1 MEPRAPSSSPALP
14 AARIYKKT
22 TLTLQQRLLLITQM
36 QDKIS
41 VDVLAERYGVTERA
55 VRKIFTR
62 REHVWRAA
70 SAGVPHVFRTARPP
84 RFPLVDARL
93 FEWFTQAQGAGR
105 TQLPISL
112 LTLKTR
118 ARQYASQLYPGR
130 PFTASNGFVQ
140 GFLRRHQVKS
150 IRLHGTGGSTPPVD
164 AEQKMVELRAKMA
177 GMDPDMVFNMDDA
190 ALFYQL
196 APTRS
201 YVLEQEARTMR
212 GTPLQRAKARLTTVV
227 CVNATGTF
235 KFISVIGSASQPE
248 CFRGQAEFLPLKYY
262 SQKNG
267 WMDEHVYRLWLADF
281 CEALVAFKSSKA
293 VLLLDNASGHIM
305 NLETDQLSV
314 EGLPANTTAW
324 FQACDQGIIH
334 CTKCI
339 YKREMTSKMLVC
351 ADEHAAESPMATEAR
366 LARQI
371 GARRGTLGVDDG
383 KSPHVLDAMRLL
395 KSNFE
400 QITPSCIMRCWLK
413 ARCLPT
419 CVETKVRERLEA
431 ETELNDAPPD
441 DDAHANVIVDML
453 RSPQSS
459 GGDGAAIGSQLLSGN
474 DPDALPNFRG
484 WLGSEDDRGALFEI
498 VNQMTESI
506 STWS

>member
-1 MEPRAPSSSPALP
+1 
-14 AARIYKKT
+14 
-22 TLTLQQRLLLITQM
+22 
-36 QDKIS
+36 
-41 VDVLAERYGVTERA
+41 
-55 VRKIFTR
+55 
-62 REHVWRAA
+62 
-70 SAGVPHVFRTARPP
+70 
-84 RFPLVDARL
+84 
-93 FEWFTQAQGAGR
+93 
-105 TQLPISL
+105 
-112 LTLKTR
+112 
-118 ARQYASQLYPGR
+118 
-130 PFTASNGFVQ
+130 
-140 GFLRRHQVKS
+140 
-150 IRLHGTGGSTPPVD
+150 
-164 AEQKMVELRAKMA
+164 MVELRAKMA
-177 GMDPDMVFNMDDA
+177 GMDPYMVFNMDEA

-212 GTPLQRAKARLTTVV
+212 GTPLQRSKAKLTAVV

-262 SQKNG
+262 SQKKA

-334 CTKCI
+334 CNKCI

-395 KSNFE
+395 KSAFE

-413 ARCLPT
+413 AGCLPT
-419 CVETKVRERLEA
+419 CVETKVPERLEA

-441 DDAHANVIVDML
+441 DDAHANAIVDML
-453 RSPQSS
+453 RSPRSS

-474 DPDALPNFRG
+474 DPDALPIIRG

-506 STWS
+506 ST